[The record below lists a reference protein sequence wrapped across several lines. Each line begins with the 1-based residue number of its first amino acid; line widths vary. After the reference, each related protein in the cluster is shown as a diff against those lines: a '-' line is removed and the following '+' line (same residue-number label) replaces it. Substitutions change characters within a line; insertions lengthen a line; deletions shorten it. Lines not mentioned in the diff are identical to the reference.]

1 MLLSCLTTDSKKDQ
15 FKIVPILVGGL
26 KPEAEAKFGR
36 ILSKYLIKPENF
48 FVISS
53 DFCHWGKYEV
63 KHMIYK
69 FLNFE
74 YVWNAIHSLGWGK
87 IISSLMA
94 ACFYIKTIELRWCT

>member
-1 MLLSCLTTDSKKDQ
+1 MLSALIYATFLSYHSKKDQ

-53 DFCHWGKYEV
+53 DFCHWGKYKVE
-63 KHMIYK
+63 HMIYK
-69 FLNFE
+69 FLKVG
-74 YVWNAIHSLGWGK
+74 Y
-87 IISSLMA
+87 
-94 ACFYIKTIELRWCT
+94 LRSGGDKRK